1 MRRTKTSLPL
11 EGLKV
16 IEIAQGIAGPHC
28 GRLLAAF
35 GAEVIKIEP
44 PRGDWSRIVGPFLQD
59 DENIESSATYQY
71 NNSGKKSVVLDI
83 ATSKGMTAFKELV
96 STSDILLEDWDLSD
110 RESLQISNNSFTDSN
125 SSLIEISLTPF
136 GLSGPYSKFTSTP
149 IIQLALGGYLYLTGL
164 PEKEPLMLPGHQPD
178 YLTGLNGNGAV
189 QIALWE
195 RDQTGKGQFV
205 EIAMMETLATLHQF
219 TMEMETYDGYVR
231 NRNGNLWQRE
241 SAFSNYGITTIEC
254 SDGHLCFGISTEDQW
269 ERLCVMIGKSEFLE
283 DPQYATRAKRR
294 NNATYLDSLLKEWVG
309 ARTREEVMV
318 EASEI
323 WGLPTAPVLGVSE
336 VLEDPQFRH
345 RGLFV
350 EIEHPVTGKTTFPSF
365 SFKTQDMIPVLNR
378 APLLGEHNKEVLI

>member
-110 RESLQISNNSFTDSN
+110 RELLQISNNSFTDSN

-195 RDQTGKGQFV
+195 RDQTGNGQFV

-219 TMEMETYDGYVR
+219 TMEM
-231 NRNGNLWQRE
+231 
-241 SAFSNYGITTIEC
+241 
-254 SDGHLCFGISTEDQW
+254 
-269 ERLCVMIGKSEFLE
+269 
-283 DPQYATRAKRR
+283 
-294 NNATYLDSLLKEWVG
+294 
-309 ARTREEVMV
+309 
-318 EASEI
+318 
-323 WGLPTAPVLGVSE
+323 
-336 VLEDPQFRH
+336 
-345 RGLFV
+345 
-350 EIEHPVTGKTTFPSF
+350 
-365 SFKTQDMIPVLNR
+365 
-378 APLLGEHNKEVLI
+378 

>member
-1 MRRTKTSLPL
+1 MNDSQHLF

-16 IEIAQGIAGPHC
+16 VDAASFIAGPS
-28 GRLLAAF
+28 AATIMADY

-110 RESLQISNNSFTDSN
+110 RELLQISNNSFTDSN

-219 TMEMETYDGYVR
+219 TMEMETYEGYVR

>member
-110 RESLQISNNSFTDSN
+110 RELLQISNNSFTDSN

-164 PEKEPLMLPGHQPD
+164 PEK
-178 YLTGLNGNGAV
+178 
-189 QIALWE
+189 
-195 RDQTGKGQFV
+195 
-205 EIAMMETLATLHQF
+205 
-219 TMEMETYDGYVR
+219 
-231 NRNGNLWQRE
+231 
-241 SAFSNYGITTIEC
+241 
-254 SDGHLCFGISTEDQW
+254 
-269 ERLCVMIGKSEFLE
+269 
-283 DPQYATRAKRR
+283 
-294 NNATYLDSLLKEWVG
+294 
-309 ARTREEVMV
+309 
-318 EASEI
+318 
-323 WGLPTAPVLGVSE
+323 
-336 VLEDPQFRH
+336 
-345 RGLFV
+345 
-350 EIEHPVTGKTTFPSF
+350 
-365 SFKTQDMIPVLNR
+365 
-378 APLLGEHNKEVLI
+378 

>member
-16 IEIAQGIAGPHC
+16 IELAQGIAGPHC

-110 RESLQISNNSFTDSN
+110 RELLQISNNSFTDSN

-219 TMEMETYDGYVR
+219 TMEMETYEGYVR

-254 SDGHLCFGISTEDQW
+254 SDGHICFGISTEDQW

-283 DPQYATRAKRR
+283 DPQF
-294 NNATYLDSLLKEWVG
+294 L
-309 ARTREEVMV
+309 
-318 EASEI
+318 
-323 WGLPTAPVLGVSE
+323 
-336 VLEDPQFRH
+336 H

-378 APLLGEHNKEVLI
+378 APLLGEHIKEVLI